1 MRLVPGIQ
9 RSGLLVSLKVPALVR
24 KHQRHLIQCHHQI
37 RPAARQVQLQ
47 QINRCHLNRV
57 QMNQAMINQLQI
69 RK

>member
-1 MRLVPGIQ
+1 MQLVLVIQ
-9 RSGLLVSLKVPALVR
+9 PFVSLVSLKVPALVR
-24 KHQRHLIQCHHQI
+24 KHQRHLVQI

-57 QMNQAMINQLQI
+57 QMNQATNNQLQT